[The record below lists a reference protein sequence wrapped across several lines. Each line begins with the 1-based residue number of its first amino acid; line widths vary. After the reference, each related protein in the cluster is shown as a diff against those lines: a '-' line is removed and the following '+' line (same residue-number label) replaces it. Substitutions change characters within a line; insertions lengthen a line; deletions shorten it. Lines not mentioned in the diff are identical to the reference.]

1 MGSHAVA
8 NLGEIGDK
16 LAIRELIEAYAH
28 CADRREVEGQMALFT
43 DDTTFIVYMD
53 SRAQEPSYTL
63 NGREALRPIFEN
75 LRGYDTTTHF
85 LGQSTLKVEGDA
97 AMGESYCLAHHLS
110 VVDGH
115 RTMMVASI
123 RYLDEYARQQGR
135 WLFAKR
141 TLLVDWI
148 ETRISKI

>member
-1 MGSHAVA
+1 MGSHAPTT
-8 NLGEIGDK
+8 LGDVTDRI
-16 LAIRELIEAYAH
+16 AIRELIETYAH
-28 CADRREVEGQMALFT
+28 CADRRDVEAQMALFT
-43 DDTTFIVYMD
+43 DDTTFVVYMD
-53 SRAQEPSYTL
+53 SRADEPSYTL

-75 LRGYDTTTHF
+75 LRSYDTTTHF
-85 LGQSTLKVEGDA
+85 LGQSTLKVEGES
-97 AMGESYCLAHHLS
+97 AMGESYCKAYHLS

-123 RYLDEYARQQGR
+123 RYIDECARRHGR

-148 ETRISKI
+148 ETRISTI